1 MVLSGGEKKRL
12 GIARAIYKGV
22 AIILV
27 THDEHLVKEC
37 EAVVD
42 LNK

>member
-1 MVLSGGEKKRL
+1 MVKQIGLWCCPAERSR
-12 GIARAIYKGV
+12 GV
-22 AIILV
+22 AIILA
-27 THDEHLVKEC
+27 THDERLVKEC